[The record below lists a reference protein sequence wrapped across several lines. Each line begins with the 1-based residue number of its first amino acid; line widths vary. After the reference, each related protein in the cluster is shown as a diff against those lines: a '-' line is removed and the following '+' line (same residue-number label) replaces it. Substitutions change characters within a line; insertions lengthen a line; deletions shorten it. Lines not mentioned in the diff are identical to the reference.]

1 MDHSNPQ
8 RLRQFWCLKNC
19 WVFEN
24 LQQVGSSWRL
34 RHFFSPQST
43 YFHRCSLPTPIETI
57 MTTMPHVQMCAN
69 YCQRKPWSVNLESK
83 VQSEQVNITF
93 PTLQKSFHFCHVLLF
108 FWTSSRFS
116 RQTHVVCT
124 PGLGH
129 PSQFLSSAKAHVIL
143 TLKVLIFPLLTE
155 TQKTGQCKGRAWVT
169 LGWMLELDTFF
180 MFCSEIVFRTE
191 LENLPTTLIK

>member
-8 RLRQFWCLKNC
+8 RLRQFWCLKSC

-34 RHFFSPQST
+34 RHFFSPQTT
-43 YFHRCSLPTPIETI
+43 YFRKCSLPTPIETI

-108 FWTSSRFS
+108 FGLPPGFQDKHTLFVHPDSDTPPSFSHLRRHMWYSPWRSWFSRSSRKH
-116 RQTHVVCT
+116 RR
-124 PGLGH
+124 PA
-129 PSQFLSSAKAHVIL
+129 SARVEREWH
-143 TLKVLIFPLLTE
+143 
-155 TQKTGQCKGRAWVT
+155 
-169 LGWMLELDTFF
+169 
-180 MFCSEIVFRTE
+180 
-191 LENLPTTLIK
+191 